1 MNSMRFGIIL
11 VLSCQQYGIIPVLGY
26 RDPVG
31 KVEVLLI
38 KHKEA
43 GLRMR
48 LRRRTAFG
56 QAREERCMGLSS
68 AGRAGKVL

>member
-1 MNSMRFGIIL
+1 M
-11 VLSCQQYGIIPVLGY
+11 LGY

-31 KVEVLLI
+31 KIEARQAEVLLI
-38 KHKEA
+38 KQDEA
-43 GLRMR
+43 GLGVR
-48 LRRRTAFG
+48 LKGRTAFG